1 MLIKL
6 VDQGEIPSLFKEVLY
21 IAGMCSED
29 LMKYKVGQYHPFYNL
44 LKNWVVAE
52 VNLHLGFSFQEEN
65 FKLAVALNEFGDVV
79 AFATFTASWSHPS
92 ACGINYI
99 ATLPSFRRQGLMR
112 SLIELIKSKY
122 PDVSL
127 CCDLDLIPYYTK
139 LGFSLKYPEGTQ
151 VSLSTANSLAVMPI
165 LSEQIILESPPIA
178 RIMDGLN
185 KKYGKRLK
193 KIDKAYAEDK
203 KRAETNI
210 VKEFERLVAHL
221 AQT

>member
-1 MLIKL
+1 MRRNRIFSAVNKGKTALLIKL

-112 SLIELIKSKY
+112 SLIELIKSKET
-122 PDVSL
+122 
-127 CCDLDLIPYYTK
+127 LIYSK
-139 LGFSLKYPEGTQ
+139 TQ
-151 VSLSTANSLAVMPI
+151 LL
-165 LSEQIILESPPIA
+165 PP
-178 RIMDGLN
+178 
-185 KKYGKRLK
+185 
-193 KIDKAYAEDK
+193 
-203 KRAETNI
+203 
-210 VKEFERLVAHL
+210 
-221 AQT
+221 